1 MKEKDKCAKA
11 FKTLVKNQ
19 AKLYR
24 KITNVDDSFYKNTF
38 ELNTLNLGM
47 IRQSGTTTNIINMFN
62 HESDIYIG
70 FNYGCIQSFI
80 SKYKELH
87 NIEIHQPVRY
97 LNFANC
103 SDDMRGVR
111 GMSFQGNM
119 NVYFDIGQTSMSH
132 EKQLKLRQMQ
142 INIMQ
147 FFYKNK
153 PFFII
158 S

>member
-24 KITNVDDSFYKNTF
+24 KITNTDPNFYNNTF

-47 IRQSGTTTNIINMFN
+47 IRNSGTTTNIVNMFN

-70 FNYGCIQSFI
+70 YNYAMITEFI
-80 SKYKELH
+80 RKYKSVNEVTI
-87 NIEIHQPVRY
+87 NNPVKY

-103 SDDMRGVR
+103 AEDMRGIR
-111 GMSFQGNM
+111 GIAFQGNM
-119 NVYFDIGQTSMSH
+119 NVYFDIGYRYLSND
-132 EKQLKLRQMQ
+132 KQLKLRQMQ
-142 INIMQ
+142 INIMSA
-147 FFYKNK
+147 FFQNK
-153 PFFII
+153 PFFIVC
-158 S
+158 